1 MKTFAIAGLLAALST
16 TPVIAQDMSRL
27 SFGGEV
33 DSEYNVDSEV
43 FDVTLT
49 PKATFSLTDSMN
61 ASVASDLTVWN
72 NGTDFT
78 IVDHMDTLPTLDF
91 EVVHTMSGGWA
102 LNAEVAYDLENEAR
116 GDLTI
121 GPTFSF

>member
-16 TPVIAQDMSRL
+16 TPVLAQDMSRL

-49 PKATFSLTDSMN
+49 PKATWTLTDSMN
-61 ASVASDLTVWN
+61 ASVATDLTVWN

-78 IVDHMDTLPTLDF
+78 LVDHMDTLPTLDF
-91 EVVHTMSGGWA
+91 EVSHTMSGGWA
-102 LNAEVAYDLENEAR
+102 LNAEVAYDLETEAR

-121 GPTFSF
+121 GATFSF